1 MSIVITQLTF
11 HLDEHT
17 DFLVSF
23 GQPLV
28 LLGNSVTQIVNVSGE
43 DAEGAE
49 GAEGVEEKNMEDVQ
63 HLRRLRRAPRTCR
76 LASSVK
82 IHRED
87 RKCAVCLSEMT
98 SFRVV
103 YTGRCMR
110 HFVCG
115 GCMRGMRA
123 HRQTEKCPTCRTSGE
138 LKKIVNWRACLRRS
152 EE

>member
-1 MSIVITQLTF
+1 MSVLITQITF

-17 DFLVSF
+17 DFRLTF
-23 GQPLV
+23 AQPMA
-28 LLGNSVTQIVNVSGE
+28 LLGNSVTEVINVG
-43 DAEGAE
+43 GN
-49 GAEGVEEKNMEDVQ
+49 EENLENN
-63 HLRRLRRAPRTCR
+63 HAPRLRRAPRTCR

-98 SFRVV
+98 ESRVV
-103 YTGRCMR
+103 YTGACTR

-123 HRQTEKCPTCRTSGE
+123 HHQNGKCPTCRTSGE